1 MEKEELEKI
10 RGWFNQV
17 LQETSKIRDQ
27 DLQIADWME
36 PTYGNVRM
44 VYDMCENLGEKLDR
58 LNSKLS
64 AMDRKIDLIL
74 NKTDK

>member
-17 LQETSKIRDQ
+17 LQETSKIRGQ
-27 DLQIADWME
+27 NLQIEDWME

-44 VYDMCENLGEKLDR
+44 VYDMCDNLGNKLDR
-58 LNSKLS
+58 LDSKLS
-64 AMDRKIDLIL
+64 ALDKKIDLIL
-74 NKTDK
+74 EKTDK